1 MSHTLLQDALFNAKT
16 VRELDRL
23 AIENTGISSFDLMQK
38 AGAVAFVELIETFGE
53 PSFLHVFCGGGN
65 NGGDGYIVAALA
77 AASNISVTIYEV
89 GNTTAISGDAELA
102 KQLCVEANINM
113 QEPSVDCDLSQG
125 VIVDSLL
132 GTGFGGPLRGNF
144 ALAIEVINSSFL
156 PVLSIDVPSGL
167 SSDTG
172 AVEDIA
178 VKADLTVT
186 FVGAK
191 QGLFTGRG
199 PALCG
204 EIIYDSLDIPEAVL
218 QKMSPSAELMDLSEL
233 VEYIPELDA
242 DVHKNQRGHCM
253 VIGGDLSFGGA
264 AIMAAEASLK
274 TGSGLTSLV
283 TRPEHVAASLARQ
296 PEIMACAVAS
306 GQQLEPLLDRPNVL
320 VIGPGLGR
328 SSWSEQLM
336 QKAMAT
342 DLPMVVDADG
352 LNIISEGRVVSNI
365 QNRSWIM
372 TPHPGEAARLLGI
385 SVGDVE
391 ADRFEAVRRL
401 QEKYNAVIILK
412 GAGTLVSAQAGE
424 PIKVCP
430 YGNPGMATG
439 GMGDIL
445 SGVIGSLIAQGMD
458 LQTSAELGCCLHSAA
473 ADMAVQDRGYKGLVA
488 TDILPYL
495 IEAMNQWD
503 QELS

>member
-1 MSHTLLQDALFNAKT
+1 
-16 VRELDRL
+16 
-23 AIENTGISSFDLMQK
+23 
-38 AGAVAFVELIETFGE
+38 
-53 PSFLHVFCGGGN
+53 
-65 NGGDGYIVAALA
+65 
-77 AASNISVTIYEV
+77 
-89 GNTTAISGDAELA
+89 
-102 KQLCVEANINM
+102 
-113 QEPSVDCDLSQG
+113 
-125 VIVDSLL
+125 
-132 GTGFGGPLRGNF
+132 
-144 ALAIEVINSSFL
+144 
-156 PVLSIDVPSGL
+156 
-167 SSDTG
+167 
-172 AVEDIA
+172 
-178 VKADLTVT
+178 
-186 FVGAK
+186 
-191 QGLFTGRG
+191 
-199 PALCG
+199 
-204 EIIYDSLDIPEAVL
+204 
-218 QKMSPSAELMDLSEL
+218 
-233 VEYIPELDA
+233 
-242 DVHKNQRGHCM
+242 
-253 VIGGDLSFGGA
+253 
-264 AIMAAEASLK
+264 
-274 TGSGLTSLV
+274 
-283 TRPEHVAASLARQ
+283 
-296 PEIMACAVAS
+296 
-306 GQQLEPLLDRPNVL
+306 
-320 VIGPGLGR
+320 
-328 SSWSEQLM
+328 M

-385 SVGDVE
+385 SVGDIE

-495 IEAMNQWD
+495 TEAMNQWD

>member
-242 DVHKNQRGHCM
+242 DVHKNP
-253 VIGGDLSFGGA
+253 
-264 AIMAAEASLK
+264 
-274 TGSGLTSLV
+274 
-283 TRPEHVAASLARQ
+283 TRPLYGYRRGLKFWRCCHNGSRGVLKDGFW
-296 PEIMACAVAS
+296 ID
-306 GQQLEPLLDRPNVL
+306 QL
-320 VIGPGLGR
+320 
-328 SSWSEQLM
+328 
-336 QKAMAT
+336 
-342 DLPMVVDADG
+342 
-352 LNIISEGRVVSNI
+352 
-365 QNRSWIM
+365 
-372 TPHPGEAARLLGI
+372 
-385 SVGDVE
+385 GD
-391 ADRFEAVRRL
+391 
-401 QEKYNAVIILK
+401 
-412 GAGTLVSAQAGE
+412 
-424 PIKVCP
+424 
-430 YGNPGMATG
+430 
-439 GMGDIL
+439 
-445 SGVIGSLIAQGMD
+445 
-458 LQTSAELGCCLHSAA
+458 
-473 ADMAVQDRGYKGLVA
+473 
-488 TDILPYL
+488 
-495 IEAMNQWD
+495 
-503 QELS
+503 